1 MIMHSARSED
11 AMARTTVDIDEE
23 LLEKALAMSEARTK
37 KGVIEES
44 LREYVRHR
52 AIERLRGM
60 LGNFELD
67 LTYEDLM
74 RMREDE

>member
-1 MIMHSARSED
+1 
-11 AMARTTVDIDEE
+11 MARTTVDIDEE
-23 LLEKALAMSEARTK
+23 LLKRALAVSEERTK

-44 LREYVRHR
+44 LREYVRRR
-52 AIERLRGM
+52 AIEHFRNM

>member
-1 MIMHSARSED
+1 
-11 AMARTTVDIDEE
+11 MARTTVDIDE
-23 LLEKALAMSEARTK
+23 ALMEEALTVSEVSTK
-37 KGVIEES
+37 KGVIEEALREFVRARRIES
-44 LREYVRHR
+44 LRRK
-52 AIERLRGM
+52 

>member
-1 MIMHSARSED
+1 
-11 AMARTTVDIDEE
+11 MARTTIDIDDE
-23 LLEKALAMSEARTK
+23 LLERALALSEARTK
-37 KGVIEES
+37 KGVVEES

-52 AIERLRGM
+52 AIERFRSM

>member
-1 MIMHSARSED
+1 
-11 AMARTTVDIDEE
+11 MARTTVDIDEE
-23 LLEKALAMSEARTK
+23 LLRKALALSEERTK

-52 AIERLRGM
+52 AIDHLRAM

-67 LTYEDLM
+67 LTYEELM

>member
-1 MIMHSARSED
+1 
-11 AMARTTVDIDEE
+11 MARTTVDIDEE
-23 LLEKALAMSEARTK
+23 LLKKALALSEERTK

-44 LREYVRHR
+44 LREYVRQR
-52 AIERLRGM
+52 AIDDLRAM

-67 LTYEDLM
+67 LTYEELM